1 MILQGLS
8 KNVMNLIVKED
19 VWSKINGY
27 RDRNIQFSYEVLP
40 LTVTINNHWLN
51 PIDLSISVLNAFE
64 IHLFHL
70 TWAAPRQNL
79 IPRYIF
85 SYLCCVLFTCL
96 PLRHEALRKYSVEGQ
111 NLHICPAAIDPVR
124 GKREWP
130 IDHPF
135 PQRVFRRELSF
146 LSFLWSSPRC
156 SPLVSS
162 ASTF

>member
-1 MILQGLS
+1 MTLRGLS
-8 KNVMNLIVKED
+8 KSVMNLIVKED
-19 VWSKINGY
+19 VWSEIDDY
-27 RDRNIQFSYEVLP
+27 SDRNIQFSYGALP

-51 PIDLSISVLNAFE
+51 PIDLSTSVLNAFL
-64 IHLFHL
+64 INLFPL

-79 IPRYIF
+79 IPCYIC
-85 SYLCCVLFTCL
+85 SYFVVF
-96 PLRHEALRKYSVEGQ
+96 YSPASTETWGIKKIFCKRQ
-111 NLHICPAAIDPVR
+111 NLHICPTAIDPVR
-124 GKREWP
+124 GKRAWP

-135 PQRVFRRELSF
+135 PGRVFRRELSL